1 MIRSLRS
8 AHGRFVTGKNKTH
21 RLVVGGIGTHA
32 LIEMPVVPLDSLKK
46 FGADTQY
53 KDLVRAPHTVNW
65 GRPYPWTLR
74 SSTKTTEHNIFNQWP
89 VVVVAQYAGQTE
101 PPDMRRIVSR
111 RIRLPQSMQG
121 GA

>member
-1 MIRSLRS
+1 MIRPLRP
-8 AHGRFVTGKNKTH
+8 AHGRFISGKNRSL
-21 RLVVGGIGTHA
+21 RLVTGGIGTHPQ
-32 LIEMPVVPLDSLKK
+32 IEMPVVPLDSLTK

-53 KDLVRAPHTVNW
+53 KDLVRAPHTVTW
-65 GRPYPWTLR
+65 GRPYPWILH
-74 SSTKTTEHNIFNQWP
+74 SSNRTTEHNIFNSWP
-89 VVVVAQYAGQTE
+89 VIVVGQLAGQTS